1 MRFFGVQIG
10 FTIMVALLYRKLG
23 RNYSFAHWLISNG
36 NLHLYYASLVSILEQ
51 RGDQKSMTKKSN
63 VPIKESICT
72 DFNFTVE
79 KIREVKLYKQKL
91 SYKYLQKADQFD
103 DFTTQIDSCVLA
115 LTVAFFTQFFFYISP
130 SSEET
135 QLNLAL
141 FWLLG
146 LLLNLVYRA
155 TKILL
160 IYFNETLSYEL
171 SLCILFGLIYF
182 LLAFVML
189 SIPSTR
195 EELNIGELE
204 TSLFQILKDF
214 NITNNPTKLRDDN
227 SVYVCFVMSLFAAFV
242 GMALLFPSNRISKCH
257 TRCIQMCNKSF
268 LSYLWYQLVFW
279 LPILPCI
286 FWIPTTG
293 REMLAEGPHG
303 VTDMQTFAFLRAL
316 SFPLVVCI
324 RIVSSRAYIQAFLER
339 PNDILTSLQMK
350 NSRLNALLL
359 YSTLTLPNSYISMVA
374 IHCTILPCLVICF
387 TASAWFLAGFPTAIY
402 TCLYHTCVFCAWWC
416 CVSSMM
422 SSVIALLYQNYIEL
436 KD

>member
-1 MRFFGVQIG
+1 
-10 FTIMVALLYRKLG
+10 MVALLYRKLG
-23 RNYSFAHWLISNG
+23 KDNSFAHWLISYG
-36 NLHLYYASLVSILEQ
+36 NIHLYFASLISILEQ
-51 RGDQKSMTKKSN
+51 RGDQKSTTKKSN
-63 VPIKESICT
+63 VPAKESICT
-72 DFNFTVE
+72 DLNFTIE

-91 SYKYLQKADQFD
+91 SNEYLQRTDHFE

-115 LTVAFFTQFFFYISP
+115 LVVALLTQVFFYVSP

-146 LLLNLVYRA
+146 LLLNLVYRT

-160 IYFNETLSYEL
+160 IYFNETLSHEL

-182 LLAFVML
+182 LLAFVIL
-189 SIPSTR
+189 SIPSTKQ
-195 EELNIGELE
+195 ELNIGALE

-214 NITNNPTKLRDDN
+214 NITNNPNKLRDDN
-227 SVYVCFVMSLFAAFV
+227 SIYVCFVMSLFAAFV

-293 REMLAEGPHG
+293 REMLAEGSHG
-303 VTDMQTFAFLRAL
+303 VIDIQTFIFLRAL

-324 RIVSSRAYIQAFLER
+324 RLVSFRAYIQAFLER
-339 PNDILTSLQMK
+339 PNDILSCLQMK

-374 IHCTILPCLVICF
+374 IHCTVLPCLVICF
-387 TASAWFLAGFPTAIY
+387 TTSAWFLAAFPTAIY
-402 TCLYHTCVFCAWWC
+402 TCLYHTCVFYAWWS

-422 SSVIALLYQNYIEL
+422 SSVITLLYQNYIEL